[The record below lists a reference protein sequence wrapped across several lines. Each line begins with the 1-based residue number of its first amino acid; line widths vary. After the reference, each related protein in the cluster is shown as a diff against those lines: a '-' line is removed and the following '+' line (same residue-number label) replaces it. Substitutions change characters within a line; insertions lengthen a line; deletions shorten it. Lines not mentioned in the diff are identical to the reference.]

1 MRDIIRIQRIGR
13 NQQISTKESYLILFF
28 RDGAFF
34 RKISLITIKIG
45 HIVLQK
51 VQYDR
56 FN

>member
-34 RKISLITIKIG
+34 SLITIKIG